1 MADQA
6 GSGVTSIF
14 IVMGLFSIMVGV
26 LLIFLIFVMLAAA
39 RRSEMGMA
47 RAVGAKQRHLVQMF
61 IFEGTAYSLVS
72 GAVGVGLGLGA
83 SSIIVFMANRIFQS
97 GGTGAPESF
106 TMFIHF
112 DPRSAVVAY
121 CLGMVI
127 TLATVAI
134 SAYRV
139 SRLNIVAAVRG
150 LPAPVEQS
158 QIPYNKRLLAPCE
171 ALVRPALLFGFGLLA
186 LVRMD
191 ISKGFGLL
199 VTSAWAAVIL
209 PVRLIITIGQAI
221 WVPMSHG
228 WMTMVAGGLFVW
240 IGVASK
246 EVAPLSVGITLVII
260 GIGLSLR
267 TISYRIGVQ
276 ADVADRIAYTFMGLV
291 TLMYWILPSSVLRRI
306 FGDTEGGIEMF
317 FISGVAMVAAAV
329 WTVMYNAD
337 LLLVVLTYVAK
348 PFGWFRPVVV
358 TAVAYPMAAKFR
370 TGLTLAM
377 FSLVIFTLIVLSL
390 IHI

>member
-1 MADQA
+1 M
-6 GSGVTSIF
+6 
-14 IVMGLFSIMVGV
+14 
-26 LLIFLIFVMLAAA
+26 
-39 RRSEMGMA
+39 
-47 RAVGAKQRHLVQMF
+47 VQMF

-291 TLMYWILPSSVLRRI
+291 TLMYWILPSSVLRGI

-348 PFGWFRPVVV
+348 PFGWFRPV
-358 TAVAYPMAAKFR
+358 AVSY
-370 TGLTLAM
+370 THLTLP
-377 FSLVIFTLIVLSL
+377 TTP
-390 IHI
+390 